1 MWTHRRNL
9 LVIFM
14 FGSINQDHQTKVDI
28 IAMGTDWAKHKKRSS
43 VFFHQF
49 WTNKLTVCF
58 SQDSGCLDDMCV
70 SLLSYVQQGYVSSVL
85 CYLYFS
91 SVLSYPKNADC
102 CGGGSPDSWPGDI
115 IGMLSRRQEVSAAS
129 DMIRRQR
136 TRGPVCNWTSWD
148 NNTLRPIIIPRYKYA
163 EH

>member
-1 MWTHRRNL
+1 MD
-9 LVIFM
+9 V
-14 FGSINQDHQTKVDI
+14 S
-28 IAMGTDWAKHKKRSS
+28 A
-43 VFFHQF
+43 
-49 WTNKLTVCF
+49 CF
-58 SQDSGCLDDMCV
+58 LDDMCV

-136 TRGPVCNWTSWD
+136 TEGQCAIGHHWND
-148 NNTLRPIIIPRYKYA
+148 NTLRPITVS
-163 EH
+163 